1 MASPEKIIADETA
14 ILELIPQKTPMVMV
28 GKLHSTG
35 EGKTITSLIIRE
47 DNIFCEKG
55 VFLESGLIE
64 NMAQT
69 AAAGV
74 GYQASIEN
82 KPPPVGFIGGVKNLK
97 IRARPVVGDEII
109 TTITVEHQ
117 VFDATVAMGMITL
130 NGLPIAEGELK
141 IFLMK
146 DTTP

>member
-1 MASPEKIIADETA
+1 MASLKEIIADEAA
-14 ILELIPQKTPMVMV
+14 ILELIPQKPPMVMV

-35 EGKTITSLIIRE
+35 DGKTVTSLIIRE
-47 DNIFCEKG
+47 DNLFCENG
-55 VFLESGLIE
+55 VFLEAGLIE

-74 GYQASIEN
+74 GYHASIL
-82 KPPPVGFIGGVKNLK
+82 KKAPPVGFIGGVKNLK
-97 IRARPVVGDEII
+97 IHARPVVGDEII

-117 VFDATVAMGMITL
+117 VFDATVAMGVIAM
-130 NGLPIAEGELK
+130 NGQTMAEGELK

-146 DTTP
+146 DAAP